1 MIKMIMTLNISD
13 FFFSTIPG
21 YLLQTLPFAAL
32 AGFVFWFLK
41 YRNDKTVPFSRKLWS
56 VLVVCYIAQVI
67 CMVYFFSSIRY
78 FWEFLFLG
86 HKAENIFLALFRKGS
101 VNLIPDF
108 YRHFDKEA
116 ILNLILF
123 MPFGVLYPLAR
134 NGSTR
139 IRTVAAGVICIVCA
153 EALQPIMGRTFAV
166 NDLILNAAG
175 LLLSSTLFFLIARTA
190 NRRNRIAPEDTE

>member
-1 MIKMIMTLNISD
+1 MELDISH

-21 YLLQTLPFAAL
+21 YLLQTLPFAAA

-41 YRNDKTVPFSRKLWS
+41 YRKDKSVPFSEIKWT
-56 VLVVCYIAQVI
+56 VLFVCYMAEVI

-108 YRHFDKEA
+108 YKHIDEEA
-116 ILNLILF
+116 LLNMILF
-123 MPFGVLYPLAR
+123 FPFGFLYPLAK
-134 NGSTR
+134 NGATW
-139 IRTVAAGVICIVCA
+139 IRTVSAGVICIVCA

-166 NDLILNAAG
+166 NDLILNTCG
-175 LLLSSTLFFLIARTA
+175 VLISSSLFFLLARIAK
-190 NRRNRIAPEDTE
+190 RRNRPASDETE